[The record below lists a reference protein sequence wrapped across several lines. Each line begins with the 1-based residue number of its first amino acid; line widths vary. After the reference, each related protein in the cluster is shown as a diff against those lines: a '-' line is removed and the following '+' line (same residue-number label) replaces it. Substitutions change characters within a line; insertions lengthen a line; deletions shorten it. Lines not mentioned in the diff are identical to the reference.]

1 MGVAQKKP
9 EKESVSITN
18 NTGKGPV
25 DNSSLQRLETVKDAR
40 SANSQQEMQSKLD
53 GTYSLQ

>member
-53 GTYSLQ
+53 GT